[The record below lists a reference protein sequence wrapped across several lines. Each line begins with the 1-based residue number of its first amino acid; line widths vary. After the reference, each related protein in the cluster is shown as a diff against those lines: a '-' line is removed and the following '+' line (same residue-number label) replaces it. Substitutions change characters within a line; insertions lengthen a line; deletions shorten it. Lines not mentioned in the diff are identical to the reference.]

1 MHFIQIMNAWC
12 HVSREFLAEVT
23 VMDEGGIAGEESVQL
38 NKSACFIFPSTYE
51 LYTSVVILSSEP
63 FTEWGV
69 PVILL
74 HSLPFITKEIT

>member
-1 MHFIQIMNAWC
+1 
-12 HVSREFLAEVT
+12 
-23 VMDEGGIAGEESVQL
+23 MDEGGIAGEESVQL

-51 LYTSVVILSSEP
+51 LYTSVVILS
-63 FTEWGV
+63 TEWGV